1 MTTSSHKRG
10 EIMVKKKETFKVGM
24 EVQGIVIG
32 SGELIE
38 GEVISLLANVAVVKA
53 IGKAPVVIKK
63 CSMMCLDDLN
73 NTITQ
78 RFENVI

>member
-1 MTTSSHKRG
+1 
-10 EIMVKKKETFKVGM
+10 M
-24 EVQGIVIG
+24 EVQGVVIG

-53 IGKAPVVIKK
+53 IGKAPVVEKK
-63 CSMMCLDDLN
+63 CSMMCLDGLN
-73 NTITQ
+73 NPITQ

>member
-1 MTTSSHKRG
+1 MERERNNG
-10 EIMVKKKETFKVGM
+10 KKKETFKVGM

-63 CSMMCLDDLN
+63 CSTMCLEGLN
-73 NTITQ
+73 NPITQ

>member
-1 MTTSSHKRG
+1 
-10 EIMVKKKETFKVGM
+10 M
-24 EVQGIVIG
+24 EVQGVVIG

-53 IGKAPVVIKK
+53 IGKAPVVMMKK
-63 CSMMCLDDLN
+63 CSMMCLDGLN
-73 NTITQ
+73 NPITQ